1 MNYLITGATGF
12 VGPHLIK
19 RLTSGG
25 HQCKCLV
32 RRGSENKI
40 PEIDGME
47 ISIGDITKP
56 ETLVGIAENADCLL
70 HLATLGHMSNF
81 TVTEA
86 MFNKINVQG
95 TINIMG
101 EALRAGVKRIV
112 HCSSVA
118 AMGICDEI
126 PSTEKTKCNPH
137 HPYGRSK
144 LQAETEVLKRVK
156 ENNLPAAI
164 IRFSMVY
171 GPGDTRDI
179 LKLTR
184 MAKKGLFPKVGKKP
198 KLTPLLHVQDAI
210 DGMLLTSKNG
220 TPGEIYLL
228 TNMESEPF
236 DTIRELIQ
244 EALGLKK
251 RAVYVPEWAALTM
264 ASLIEKIFFF
274 IGKSPPVSR
283 KNIESTLADRVFSVD
298 KAIRELGFDPKIK
311 PAAGLHETVKWYLD
325 NKWI

>member
-19 RLTSGG
+19 RLTSEG
-25 HQCKCLV
+25 HTCKCLV
-32 RRGSENKI
+32 RQGSENKI
-40 PEIDGME
+40 SPIDGMTV
-47 ISIGDITKP
+47 IVGDITKP
-56 ETLVGIAENADCLL
+56 ETLVGIAEGADCLL

-81 TVTEA
+81 TVTEN
-86 MFNKINVQG
+86 MFNSINVQG
-95 TINIMG
+95 TINIMN
-101 EALRAGVKRIV
+101 EALRAGVQHIV

-144 LQAETEVLKRVK
+144 MQAETEVLKMVK
-156 ENNLPAAI
+156 ENNLPASI

-184 MAKKGLFPKVGKKP
+184 MAKKGLFPKVGNRP
-198 KLTPLLHVQDAI
+198 KLTPLIHVQDAI
-210 DGMLLTSKNG
+210 DGLLLACEKG
-220 TPGEIYLL
+220 TPGEIYLI
-228 TNMESEPF
+228 TNRESEPF
-236 DTIRELIQ
+236 DTIREIIQ
-244 EALGLKK
+244 EALGIKK
-251 RAVYVPEWAALTM
+251 RALFVPEWAALTLAM
-264 ASLIEKIFFF
+264 LIEKSFTL

-283 KNIESTLADRVFSVD
+283 KNIESTLTDRVFSVK
-298 KAIRELGFDPKIK
+298 KAIRELGFNPKVK
-311 PAAGLHETVKWYLD
+311 PSAGLHETVKWYMD

>member
-1 MNYLITGATGF
+1 LNYLITGATGF

-19 RLTSGG
+19 RLTTEG
-25 HQCKCLV
+25 HTCKCLV
-32 RRGSENKI
+32 RQGSEKKI
-40 PEIDGME
+40 PAIDGMTI
-47 ISIGDITKP
+47 ISGDITKP
-56 ETLVGIAENADCLL
+56 DTLIGIAEDVDCLL

-86 MFNKINVQG
+86 MFHEINVQG
-95 TINIMG
+95 TIDIMS

-126 PSTEKTKCNPH
+126 PSTEKTECNPH

-144 LQAETEVLKRVK
+144 LQAETEVLKMVK
-156 ENNLPAAI
+156 ENNLPASI

-184 MAKKGLFPKVGKKP
+184 MAKKGLFPKVGKRP
-198 KLTPLLHVQDAI
+198 KLTPLIHVQDAI
-210 DGMLLTSKNG
+210 DGLLLACEKGAS
-220 TPGEIYLL
+220 GEIYLI
-228 TNMESEPF
+228 TNKSSEPF
-236 DTIRELIQ
+236 DTIRKIIQ
-244 EALGLKK
+244 EALGLKQ

-264 ASLIEKIFFF
+264 ASFIEKVFSL
-274 IGKSPPVSR
+274 IGKTPPVSR
-283 KNIESTLADRVFSVD
+283 KNIESTLADRVFSVE
-298 KAIRELGFDPKIK
+298 KATRELGFNPKVI
-311 PAAGLHETVKWYLD
+311 PSAGLHETVKWYMD

>member
-1 MNYLITGATGF
+1 VNYLITGATGF

-19 RLTSGG
+19 RLATEG
-25 HQCKCLV
+25 HTCKCLV
-32 RRGSENKI
+32 RQGSENKI
-40 PEIDGME
+40 PAIDGMTI
-47 ISIGDITKP
+47 ISGDITKP
-56 ETLVGIAENADCLL
+56 DTLVGIAEDVDCLL

-81 TVTEA
+81 TVTEK
-86 MFNKINVQG
+86 MFFDINVQG
-95 TINIMG
+95 TINIMR
-101 EALRAGVKRIV
+101 EALQAGVKRIV

-144 LQAETEVLKRVK
+144 LQAETEVLKMVK
-156 ENNLPAAI
+156 ENNLPASI

-184 MAKKGLFPKVGKKP
+184 MAKKGIFPKVANRP
-198 KLTPLLHVQDAI
+198 KLTPLIHVQDAI
-210 DGMLLTSKNG
+210 DGLLLACEKG
-220 TPGEIYLL
+220 TPGEIYLI
-228 TNMESEPF
+228 TNKQSEPF
-236 DTIRELIQ
+236 DIIRENIQ

-251 RAVYVPEWAALTM
+251 RALYVPEWAALTM
-264 ASLIEKIFFF
+264 ASLIEKTFTL

-283 KNIESTLADRVFSVD
+283 KNIESTLADRIFSVE
-298 KAIRELGFDPKIK
+298 KAVRELEFDPQIK
-311 PAAGLHETVKWYLD
+311 PADGLHETVKWYVE